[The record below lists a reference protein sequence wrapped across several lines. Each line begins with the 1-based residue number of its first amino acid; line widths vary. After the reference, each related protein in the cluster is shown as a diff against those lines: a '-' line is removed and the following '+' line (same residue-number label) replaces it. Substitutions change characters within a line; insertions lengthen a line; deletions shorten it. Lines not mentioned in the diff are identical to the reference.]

1 MSERPKI
8 SSVEVAQVLGAA
20 SETLRKQ
27 ASQIEMLEGEVAK
40 MQRRDHA
47 EKLAQVMHH
56 KGIDTDVPVEQ
67 LAERLEKLAEQD
79 SKKFNNYQ
87 DAVELVGPDMGT
99 KIAQLD
105 NAEERSGIGGSDLER
120 WLVGQI
126 G

>member
-1 MSERPKI
+1 MRPKI
-8 SSVEVAQVLGAA
+8 SSAEVAQVLGAA

-27 ASQIEMLEGEVAK
+27 ASYIESLESQVSS
-40 MQRRDHA
+40 MRRRDDA

-67 LAERLEKLAEQD
+67 LTERLEKLAEQG
-79 SKKFNNYQ
+79 KFETFR
-87 DAVELVGPDMGT
+87 DAVDLVGPDMGT

-105 NAEERSGIGGSDLER
+105 NSEERSGIGSSDLER
-120 WLVGQI
+120 WLVGQV

>member
-1 MSERPKI
+1 MRPKI
-8 SSVEVAQVLGAA
+8 SSAEVAQVLGAA

-27 ASQIEMLEGEVAK
+27 ASYIETLEGAVES
-40 MQRRDHA
+40 MRRRDDA
-47 EKLAQVMHH
+47 EKLAHVMHG
-56 KGIDTDVPVEQ
+56 KGIDSDVPIEQ

-79 SKKFNNYQ
+79 VGKFKNYQ

-99 KIAQLD
+99 KMAHLD

-120 WLVGQI
+120 WLAGQI